1 MSSLFDILTMSDF
14 FKIAKCTRFLW
25 KCVSSQNHPK
35 FDILVMSDFFKIAKC
50 TKLVIYIYRCFWC
63 NVMEFPK
70 KIKVHSSVTLLLL
83 SETKFRWFFS
93 EVAWFWQKSLN
104 KICQNHATWRI
115 WKNHRI
121 LVSDIVIQLIS
132 MLLNRVSPWL
142 FP

>member
-83 SETKFRWFFS
+83 SETKFWWFFFRGC
-93 EVAWFWQKSLN
+93 V
-104 KICQNHATWRI
+104 ICQNHATWRI
-115 WKNHRI
+115 WKNHRN